1 MPQGIL
7 LVDKPAGITSYT
19 VVDRIKKGFS
29 LRKVGHGGTLD
40 PMATGLLI
48 LLVGR
53 ATKGAGRLLGCDK
66 EYEAEVRLGKTTDS
80 QDITGKVIRETGEVD
95 IDREAVEEAL
105 EGFRGE
111 IDQVPPMV
119 SALKHRGKRLYQL
132 ARKGIEVPRDPRK
145 VTIKEL
151 ELRGVRMPLLE
162 LRVRSSKGTYIRTL
176 AHDLGEKLG
185 CGACLASL
193 RRTAVGPFKVEDA
206 SSLDELLKYSKE
218 ELAAR
223 LIPSDRFLINSREEA
238 QNE

>member
-1 MPQGIL
+1 MDGIL

-66 EYEAEVRLGKTTDS
+66 EYEAEVLLGKTTDS
-80 QDITGKVIRETGEVD
+80 QDITGKVIREDPGVD
-95 IDREAVEEAL
+95 LTREEVEEAL

-111 IDQVPPMV
+111 IEQVPPMV
-119 SALKHRGKRLYQL
+119 SALKHGGKRLYQL
-132 ARKGIEVPRDPRK
+132 ARKGIEVDRPPRK

-151 ELRGVRMPLLE
+151 ELREVRLPYLN

-185 CGACLASL
+185 CGGCLTSL

-206 SSLDELLKYSKE
+206 RPLAELLKSSEE
-218 ELAAR
+218 ELFSR
-223 LIPSDRFLINSREEA
+223 IIPVEQLEKLAD
-238 QNE
+238 

>member
-1 MPQGIL
+1 MLEGVL

-66 EYEAEVRLGKTTDS
+66 EYEAEVLLGKTTDS
-80 QDITGKVIRETGEVD
+80 QDVTGKIIREDHGVDLIREEV
-95 IDREAVEEAL
+95 EKAL

-111 IDQVPPMV
+111 IEQVPPMV
-119 SALKHRGKRLYQL
+119 SALKHRGKRLYKL
-132 ARKGIEVPRDPRK
+132 ARKGIEVDRSPRK
-145 VTIKEL
+145 VMIKEL
-151 ELRGVRMPLLE
+151 ELRSVRMPLLD

-193 RRTAVGPFKVEDA
+193 RRTAIGAFKVEDA
-206 SSLDELLKYSKE
+206 RPLDELLKYSEE
-218 ELAAR
+218 ELFSR
-223 LIPSDRFLINSREEA
+223 IIPIERFL
-238 QNE
+238 NE